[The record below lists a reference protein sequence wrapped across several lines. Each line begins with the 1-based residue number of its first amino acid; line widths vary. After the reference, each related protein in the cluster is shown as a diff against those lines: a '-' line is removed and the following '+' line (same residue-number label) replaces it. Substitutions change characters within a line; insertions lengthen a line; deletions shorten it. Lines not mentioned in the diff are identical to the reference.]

1 MQSRT
6 FILHARID
14 AEELEKWCAEG
25 WLLPCETESG
35 REFSDLDLARAY
47 FIRDLQNL
55 GVNTEGIP
63 IVLDLVDQVHGLRR
77 VARDLLDTVK
87 ALQQERGSK

>member
-1 MQSRT
+1 MRASTRKSWKNG
-6 FILHARID
+6 ARR
-14 AEELEKWCAEG
+14 AGCCRAT
-25 WLLPCETESG
+25 PSSG
-35 REFSDLDLARAY
+35 REFSDLDLARAH

-55 GVNTEGIP
+55 GVNYEGIP

-87 ALQQERGSK
+87 ALQQQRGAK